1 MIFMT
6 YTMHL
11 SMVFVF
17 VGDMV
22 GVRLDRGSVLS
33 SALAL
38 READISSP
46 LLLKF
51 RICST
56 NQSEGQLNLSEL
68 LSCFV

>member
-46 LLLKF
+46 LLLEF
-51 RICST
+51 CST
-56 NQSEGQLNLSEL
+56 NQSEGQLSLSEL